1 MSDALVRVARV
12 RLDSALRRLDE
23 SIEHVKAATGIDCDY
38 ALSRFLDARQ
48 AALDTMREVR
58 DLINQQGAS
67 S

>member
-1 MSDALVRVARV
+1 MSDALMRVARI
-12 RLDSALRRLDE
+12 RLDGALQRLDE
-23 SIEHVKAATGIDCDY
+23 AIEHVKASTGIDRDY

-58 DLINQQGAS
+58 DLINRQGKS